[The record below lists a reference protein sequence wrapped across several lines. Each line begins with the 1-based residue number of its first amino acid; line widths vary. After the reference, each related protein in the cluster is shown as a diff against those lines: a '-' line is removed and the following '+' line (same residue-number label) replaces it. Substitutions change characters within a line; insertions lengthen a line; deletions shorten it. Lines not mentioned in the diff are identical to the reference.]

1 MRVSKLSQSILDFI
15 AQNPDKT
22 SNEIA
27 TAVSCG
33 LNSAKASLWKL
44 HKAGKIVREKKL
56 NEVKKPGALSQY
68 VYKVSA

>member
-1 MRVSKLSQSILDFI
+1 MRASKLSQSIVDFI
-15 AQNPDKT
+15 SINPNKT

-27 TAVSCG
+27 VAVNCN

-56 NEVKKPGALSQY
+56 NEIKKPGALSQY
-68 VYKVSA
+68 IYKISA